1 MFRTKTLQTTPD
13 LDKTNKEEKTIY
25 DREVC
30 EIKSSTIPTKNTVR
44 KEIPMK
50 AILLD
55 GSQAN
60 DNAGQ
65 RICTSLTAEL
75 QNQGWEVEHINL
87 SEKKIGNCAGDFFC
101 WIRTPGICNVA
112 DDNRAI
118 AEALVASDLIVYL
131 TPVMFGG
138 YCSTLKRMVDHQI
151 QLVSPYF
158 IKVAG
163 ETHHQKRYT
172 NNPNLLVIGWMESP
186 DPQSEAVFRHLV
198 QRNALNWHANTYVSG
213 VVLAS
218 ESDQEI
224 QATVQKWLNDLQ
236 SCQSSQRIELLKNV
250 NPTTTLGT
258 VVSNGAV
265 EVQRALL
272 LVGSPKTRK
281 STSNSLGGYLFE
293 HLSAQSIQ
301 TETIYLHTVLRSPAK
316 MKALLDAV
324 DAADLLL
331 LAFPLYVDTLPA
343 PVIEALERIAEHRHE
358 REQTRQQLFGVIANC
373 GFPESHQCDT
383 ALSICKIFAYQ
394 ANFEWAGA
402 LALGGGEGIVGG
414 IPLAELDGRA
424 IPIRKSLEL
433 AAEALALG
441 RVIPV
446 EAQDILAK
454 PVVPNWVYRLM
465 SSLGWKQRAK
475 RYGAQKSLR
484 RKPYTNQLTA
494 NHTTLKPIPFKK
506 LLKLRMTN

>member
-1 MFRTKTLQTTPD
+1 MLRTKSLQTTLD
-13 LDKTNKEEKTIY
+13 LEITNKSDKTCSERGVSERKSTSNPIKNKQQ
-25 DREVC
+25 
-30 EIKSSTIPTKNTVR
+30 
-44 KEIPMK
+44 KETLMK

-60 DNAGQ
+60 DNTGQ
-65 RICTSLTAEL
+65 RIRTSLTAEL
-75 QNQGWEVEHINL
+75 QNQGWDVEYVNL
-87 SEKKIGNCAGDFFC
+87 GEKKIGNCAGDFFC
-101 WIRTPGICNVA
+101 WIRTPGMCNVA

-118 AEALVASDLIVYL
+118 AEAMTASDLIVYL

-138 YCSTLKRMVDHQI
+138 YSSTLKRMVDHQI

-158 IKVAG
+158 MKVAG

-172 NNPNLLVIGWMESP
+172 NYPNLLVIGWMESP

-218 ESDQEI
+218 ESDQEMR
-224 QATVQKWLNDLQ
+224 ASAQKWLNELQ
-236 SCQSSQRIELLKNV
+236 SGQSSQRIELPKNA
-250 NPTTTLGT
+250 NPATTPGT
-258 VVSNGAV
+258 VVSPTAV
-265 EVQRALL
+265 EVRRALL

-293 HLSAQSIQ
+293 QLNAQSIQ

-316 MKALLDAV
+316 MQALLNAI
-324 DAADLLL
+324 DAADLVL
-331 LAFPLYVDTLPA
+331 LAFPLYVDALPA
-343 PVIEALERIAEHRHE
+343 PVMEALERIAKHRHVQQ
-358 REQTRQQLFGVIANC
+358 QTRQQLFSVIANC
-373 GFPESHQCDT
+373 GFPEAHQCDT

-402 LALGGGEGIVGG
+402 LALGGGEGIVSGT
-414 IPLAELDGRA
+414 PLAELDGRA

-441 RVIPV
+441 QVIPV

-465 SSLGWKQRAK
+465 STLGWKQRAK

-484 RKPYTNQLTA
+484 RKPYANQLTF
-494 NHTTLKPIPFKK
+494 NRTTLKPIPFKK
-506 LLKLRMTN
+506 LLNLKVTN